1 MLVSEEK
8 LTHIAHLVYE
18 GIGRFDGVE
27 LIADEEVILR
37 QIKQVLLDE
46 FRLDDEIDQTVRARL
61 ASYSRKIVEG
71 SGEWD
76 VLYHKGV
83 EEELRKRRRS

>member
-1 MLVSEEK
+1 MLASEEK
-8 LTHIAHLVYE
+8 LTHVAHLVYE

-27 LIADEEVILR
+27 LIADEEVILK
-37 QIKQVLLDE
+37 QIKQALFDE
-46 FRLDDEIDQTVRARL
+46 FHLDDEIDRAVRARL

-71 SGEWD
+71 SGEWE
-76 VLYHKGV
+76 VMYRKGV